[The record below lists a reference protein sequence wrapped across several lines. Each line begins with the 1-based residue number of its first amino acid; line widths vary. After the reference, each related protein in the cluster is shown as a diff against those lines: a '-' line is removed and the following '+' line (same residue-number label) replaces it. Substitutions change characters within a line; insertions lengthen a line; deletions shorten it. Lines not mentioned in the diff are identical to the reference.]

1 MLVRQGTEKV
11 SRGAEKIKKEKMSF
25 SVVQSDQ
32 IADSDSSLLSVRHDP
47 QTGLI
52 ACSSECGSVFIL
64 NSRLT
69 LGIGISIKI
78 HSVKSVKN

>member
-69 LGIGISIKI
+69 LGIGISIK
-78 HSVKSVKN
+78 N